1 MSQYTV
7 IYALTRD
14 LRFGDPH
21 EVAQHECYHHLARVT
36 APSVERA
43 IVRCR
48 RDAISGFDFQ
58 LLIAV
63 VGEPELLAVG
73 RTCLV
78 HAFVD
83 GDDP

>member
-1 MSQYTV
+1 VSTFTV
-7 IYALTRD
+7 VYALTRD
-14 LRFGDPH
+14 LRFGTDLR
-21 EVAQHECYHHLARVT
+21 EVPQHECYHHLARVT

-43 IVRCR
+43 IARCR

-63 VGEPELLAVG
+63 VGEPELIAIG
-73 RTCLV
+73 KCLV